1 MTIRPPLFFN
11 KTNITHMTTYVSRR
25 STIICIMLK
34 NVALYIGSCSDSWCL
49 APFTTIFQLY
59 RGCQFY
65 WWRKSEYPEKA
76 INLSEVT
83 DTPHYIMLCLVHH
96 AMNNILHYNAARMV
110 TSVREG

>member
-59 RGCQFY
+59 RGCQLVEETGVPGEDHQPVASHRY
-65 WWRKSEYPEKA
+65 TSLH
-76 INLSEVT
+76 NVVLS
-83 DTPHYIMLCLVHH
+83 TPNHEQH
-96 AMNNILHYNAARMV
+96 AAL
-110 TSVREG
+110 